1 MRKLLFVVHP
11 LLFAAFFILALYS
24 ANVAE
29 VSPSEI
35 VIPLVAALGFA
46 LLLLLAALLLIRLI
60 LRLRTPP
67 QSSHQYQ
74 IWDLKKA
81 AIVVSIFLVLF
92 FSFGHVSNAIVGWG
106 ITYKVLLPIWGTLIV
121 CGAYFVINTRKDLRK
136 LTIVLNVVA
145 VTLVIIPAI
154 SIAVN
159 EAKAASQD
167 IKTTEN
173 MDTNSVDPGKTDTL
187 PDIYYII
194 LDRYAC
200 ARTLEEVYDFDNS
213 EFLDYLSDKGFYV
226 ASEST
231 SNYPETHQSLASSLN
246 MKYVNY
252 LSEELGEDFT
262 DLSPTYTMLQDYEV
276 WQFLKLKG
284 YEFIHLGSWWEPTR
298 KNEYADI
305 NINYWEISEF
315 SMTLFK
321 TTMLYPIALES
332 YRLPLWLKSPFLEE
346 LRLGQWERVPYIFD
360 QLAEIP
366 SMKEPTFVF
375 AHMLI
380 PHPPYVFNTDGTY
393 LTEEEANKRSIEV
406 NYVDQLIFANSK
418 VRELIDE
425 LLSSSEVPP
434 IIILQADEGPYP
446 GGLDKW
452 EGKGEWEEP
461 VGWEEATEAEIREKM
476 GILNA
481 YYLPN
486 VDGDVLYPSITPVNS
501 FRLVFNLY
509 FDADLELLPDRSYA
523 SYKDHP
529 YKFFD
534 VTDIIKYE

>member
-1 MRKLLFVVHP
+1 MKKLLFVVHP

-29 VSPSEI
+29 VSPSQI

-46 LLLLLAALLLIRLI
+46 LLLLLSALLLIRLI
-60 LRLRTPP
+60 LRVRTSQKSPR
-67 QSSHQYQ
+67 QYQ

-92 FSFGHVSNAIVGWG
+92 FTFGHVSNAIVGLG
-106 ITYKVLLPIWGTLIV
+106 ITYKVLLPIWGTLII
-121 CGAYFVINTRKDLRK
+121 CGAYFVIKTRRDLGK
-136 LTIVLNVVA
+136 LTIILNIVA
-145 VTLVIIPAI
+145 VTLVIIPTI
-154 SIAVN
+154 SIALN

-167 IKTTEN
+167 ITTTEN
-173 MDTNSVDPGKTDTL
+173 VDTNSIDSGETDTL

-194 LDRYAC
+194 LDRYASS
-200 ARTLEEVYDFDNS
+200 RILEEVYDFDNS

-226 ASEST
+226 VSESR

-246 MKYVNY
+246 MTYVNY

-262 DLSPTYTMLQDYEV
+262 DLSPIYTMLQDYEV
-276 WQFLKLKG
+276 WRFLKLKG

-305 NINYWEISEF
+305 NINYWEIPEF

-332 YRLPLWLKSPFLEE
+332 SRLPLWLQSPFLEE
-346 LRLGQWERVPYIFD
+346 FRMGQWKRVPYIFD

-366 SMKEPTFVF
+366 NMKEPTFIF

-393 LTEEEANKRSIEV
+393 LTEEEANKRSLEV

-418 VRELIDE
+418 VKELIDE
-425 LLSSSEVPP
+425 LLSSSELPP

-446 GGLDKW
+446 GGQDRW
-452 EGKGEWEEP
+452 NGKGEWEEP
-461 VGWEEATEAEIREKM
+461 VGWEEATEAELREKM

-509 FDADLELLPDRSYA
+509 FDTDFELLPDRSYA

-534 VTDIIKYE
+534 VTDIVKYE